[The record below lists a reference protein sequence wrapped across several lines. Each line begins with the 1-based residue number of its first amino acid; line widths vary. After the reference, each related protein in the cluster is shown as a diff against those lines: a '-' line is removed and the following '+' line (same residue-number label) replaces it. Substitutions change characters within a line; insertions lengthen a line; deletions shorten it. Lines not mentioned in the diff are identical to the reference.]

1 ARLPDGRDGDD
12 HPDRAD
18 HLSCGDAPR
27 LRSDLVRRHH
37 RDDCGA
43 WPDPSAGRHE
53 RLRHQERGEGRFLCH
68 HLQGRDP
75 LRAYRPGAARDPDR
89 LSDPG
94 AVAADP
100 HDGPVMTPELH
111 TRFAFAITARI
122 GEVTIAGDV
131 GHGVRRII
139 PITGGEVKGER
150 VNGKVL
156 PFGAD
161 FQIIRPNE
169 LIDLEAKYA
178 FETDDGAVI
187 YVENRGIRF
196 GPVELLQKL
205 KRGEPVDPK
214 LIYFRTAPKFETGAA
229 KYRWLMEHIF
239 VASAAR
245 HADRVVIDVHM
256 VL

>member
-1 ARLPDGRDGDD
+1 
-12 HPDRAD
+12 
-18 HLSCGDAPR
+18 
-27 LRSDLVRRHH
+27 
-37 RDDCGA
+37 
-43 WPDPSAGRHE
+43 
-53 RLRHQERGEGRFLCH
+53 
-68 HLQGRDP
+68 
-75 LRAYRPGAARDPDR
+75 
-89 LSDPG
+89 
-94 AVAADP
+94 
-100 HDGPVMTPELH
+100 MTPELQ
-111 TRFAFAITARI
+111 TKYVFTITARI
-122 GEVTIAGDV
+122 ADVTTAGDI

-139 PITGGEVKGER
+139 PIAGGEVRGDD

-169 LIDLEAKYA
+169 LIDLEARYA
-178 FETDDGAVI
+178 FETDDGAVV

-196 GPVELLQKL
+196 GPVDLLLKL

-214 LIYFRTAPKFETGAA
+214 LIYFRTVPKFETGAA